1 MYTPGRKFV
10 RGLPRFIDKKT
21 FLSYN
26 IFVGAFPAPHFEKL
40 EERIM
45 TSKEYRAIARQKLS
59 GNWGYAI
66 LTAIVAFYLGG
77 LLVNSCVSLNLR
89 LPDGDTIEISSVL
102 AMPLGLLN
110 LGGIW
115 GIAQF
120 IFGGPTRLGYCTYLL
135 KLHDGQDADV
145 NDLFS
150 QYTRFTAG
158 FCLHLLE
165 GLYTFLWMLLFIIPG
180 IIAIYRYAMAPFI
193 LAENPDM
200 TASEA
205 LKASKALMHGHKA
218 ELFSLDISFLGW
230 ELLSI
235 LTLGIGAVW
244 VNPYANSARA
254 AFYRNIS
261 AAPSSPIAECL
272 PEADVQ

>member
-1 MYTPGRKFV
+1 
-10 RGLPRFIDKKT
+10 
-21 FLSYN
+21 
-26 IFVGAFPAPHFEKL
+26 
-40 EERIM
+40 M

-66 LTAIVAFYLGG
+66 LAALVAFYLGG
-77 LLVNSCVSLNLR
+77 LLVSNNVN
-89 LPDGDTIEISSVL
+89 IEIPLEEGHTLQITSVL

-110 LGGIW
+110 LGTIW

-135 KLHDGQDADV
+135 KLHDGRDAEV

-150 QYTRFTAG
+150 QYKRFGAG
-158 FCLHLLE
+158 FCLYLLE
-165 GLYTFLWMLLFIIPG
+165 GLYIILWMLLFIIPG
-180 IIAIYRYAMAPFI
+180 IVAVYRYAMAPFI

-205 LKASKALMHGHKA
+205 ITASKELMDGHKA
-218 ELFSLDISFLGW
+218 ELFFLDLSFIGW
-230 ELLSI
+230 GILNT
-235 LTLGIGAVW
+235 LTLGIGSLW
-244 VNPYANSARA
+244 LNPYTNSARA

-261 AAPSSPIAECL
+261 GTNPRPTPEYL